1 MTVTKGGSCRRKWSP
16 KEGEEEVGED
26 TDRVQML
33 DDQRPEARN
42 QVTELHPQLTEGSAS
57 RG

>member
-1 MTVTKGGSCRRKWSP
+1 M
-16 KEGEEEVGED
+16 GED

-33 DDQRPEARN
+33 DDQETEARN
-42 QVTELHPQLTEGSAS
+42 QVTELHPQPTEGSAS